1 MANPT
6 GRGGFE
12 RGRSGNPGG
21 RPKAVVSLQLAARA
35 HMHTALRVL
44 VEIARKGKSEA
55 SRVAAANSLLDRGFG
70 RPIQSL
76 EMTMDAGL
84 VAKKMSD
91 LSDVELATLEERARL
106 LGAQG
111 DLFVQ
116 SNDDGPG
123 SHGAN

>member
-1 MANPT
+1 MTNPT

-21 RPKAVVSLQLAARA
+21 RPKSVVSLQLAARA
-35 HMHTALRVL
+35 HMHTALWAL
-44 VEIARKGKSEA
+44 VEIATKGKSEA

-84 VAKKMSD
+84 VAKKMSE
-91 LSDVELATLEERARL
+91 LSDIELATLGERVKL

-111 DLFVQ
+111 DLFGQ
-116 SNDDGPG
+116 PSDDGPG
-123 SHGAN
+123 PHGSN